1 MQWNQVER
9 HGINYRSRTGLL
21 IMDPYEK
28 KLSEMKGYV
37 PFLDKMISRL
47 EKVKD
52 GTKDQQLSKMKD
64 LLKVSANSTI
74 YSYMKR
80 LGFILMDYEDSLIG

>member
-1 MQWNQVER
+1 
-9 HGINYRSRTGLL
+9 
-21 IMDPYEK
+21 MDPYQK

-52 GTKDQQLSKMKD
+52 GTKDQQLAKMKD
-64 LLKVSANSTI
+64 LLKVRFDENDI
-74 YSYMKR
+74 
-80 LGFILMDYEDSLIG
+80 FCLMWLIELLQVE

>member
-1 MQWNQVER
+1 
-9 HGINYRSRTGLL
+9 
-21 IMDPYEK
+21 MDPYEK

-64 LLKVSANSTI
+64 LLKVSSYI
-74 YSYMKR
+74 YLIIR
-80 LGFILMDYEDSLIG
+80 LRNWEFNGYCYLRRVEF

>member
-1 MQWNQVER
+1 
-9 HGINYRSRTGLL
+9 
-21 IMDPYEK
+21 MDPYQK

-52 GTKDQQLSKMKD
+52 GTKDQQLAKIKD
-64 LLKVSANSTI
+64 LLNVRLTI
-74 YSYMKR
+74 HNTSSFAKYQIVVLKTQ
-80 LGFILMDYEDSLIG
+80 F

>member
-1 MQWNQVER
+1 
-9 HGINYRSRTGLL
+9 
-21 IMDPYEK
+21 MDPYQK

-52 GTKDQQLSKMKD
+52 GTKDQQLAKMKD
-64 LLKVSANSTI
+64 LLKVRFDEKW
-74 YSYMKR
+74 YFLSYVAHR
-80 LGFILMDYEDSLIG
+80 IN

>member
-1 MQWNQVER
+1 
-9 HGINYRSRTGLL
+9 
-21 IMDPYEK
+21 MDPYQK

-64 LLKVSANSTI
+64 LLKVSI
-74 YSYMKR
+74 IM
-80 LGFILMDYEDSLIG
+80 ILIIVMYIAHHIL

>member
-1 MQWNQVER
+1 
-9 HGINYRSRTGLL
+9 
-21 IMDPYEK
+21 MDPYEK

-74 YSYMKR
+74 SSYVKR
-80 LGFILMDYEDSLIG
+80 LYLYEL

>member
-1 MQWNQVER
+1 
-9 HGINYRSRTGLL
+9 
-21 IMDPYEK
+21 MDPYEK

-74 YSYMKR
+74 YSFYHFVLR
-80 LGFILMDYEDSLIG
+80 RALFIIVMLMFVK

>member
-1 MQWNQVER
+1 
-9 HGINYRSRTGLL
+9 
-21 IMDPYEK
+21 MDPYQK

-52 GTKDQQLSKMKD
+52 GTKDQQLAKMKD
-64 LLKVSANSTI
+64 LLKVRFDENDI
-74 YSYMKR
+74 YC
-80 LGFILMDYEDSLIG
+80 LMGLIE

>member
-1 MQWNQVER
+1 
-9 HGINYRSRTGLL
+9 
-21 IMDPYEK
+21 MDPYQK

-52 GTKDQQLSKMKD
+52 GTKDQQLAKMKD
-64 LLKVSANSTI
+64 LLKVRLIIHNTSKWRNKSLL
-74 YSYMKR
+74 SYWKLNFR
-80 LGFILMDYEDSLIG
+80 AKINCSF

>member
-1 MQWNQVER
+1 
-9 HGINYRSRTGLL
+9 
-21 IMDPYEK
+21 MDPYQK

-37 PFLDKMISRL
+37 PFLDKMISKL

-64 LLKVSANSTI
+64 LLKVSINTYTFLKLHLKVNGAVPTSDTHI
-74 YSYMKR
+74 Y
-80 LGFILMDYEDSLIG
+80 LILFFADSN

>member
-1 MQWNQVER
+1 
-9 HGINYRSRTGLL
+9 
-21 IMDPYEK
+21 MDPYQK

-64 LLKVSANSTI
+64 LLKVSIVITFNIGNVHCAPLIS
-74 YSYMKR
+74 R
-80 LGFILMDYEDSLIG
+80 SLC

>member
-1 MQWNQVER
+1 
-9 HGINYRSRTGLL
+9 
-21 IMDPYEK
+21 MDPYQK

-52 GTKDQQLSKMKD
+52 GTKDQQLAKMKD
-64 LLKVSANSTI
+64 LLKVRLIIHNTSSFAKYTRIENSI
-74 YSYMKR
+74 
-80 LGFILMDYEDSLIG
+80 

>member
-1 MQWNQVER
+1 
-9 HGINYRSRTGLL
+9 
-21 IMDPYEK
+21 MDPYQK

-52 GTKDQQLSKMKD
+52 GTKDQQLAKMKD
-64 LLKVSANSTI
+64 LLKVREI
-74 YSYMKR
+74 KDDI
-80 LGFILMDYEDSLIG
+80 FCLMWLIKLLQVE

>member
-1 MQWNQVER
+1 
-9 HGINYRSRTGLL
+9 
-21 IMDPYEK
+21 MDPYQK

-52 GTKDQQLSKMKD
+52 GTKDQQLAKMKD
-64 LLKVSANSTI
+64 LLKVRLIIHNPSSFAKYKSLL
-74 YSYMKR
+74 SYWKLNFR
-80 LGFILMDYEDSLIG
+80 AKINCSF

>member
-1 MQWNQVER
+1 
-9 HGINYRSRTGLL
+9 
-21 IMDPYEK
+21 MDPYQK

-64 LLKVSANSTI
+64 LLKVS
-74 YSYMKR
+74 MK
-80 LGFILMDYEDSLIG
+80 LFPVL

>member
-1 MQWNQVER
+1 
-9 HGINYRSRTGLL
+9 
-21 IMDPYEK
+21 MDPYQK

-52 GTKDQQLSKMKD
+52 GTKDQQLAKMKD
-64 LLKVSANSTI
+64 LLKVRLIIHNPSPFANIVLETQ
-74 YSYMKR
+74 
-80 LGFILMDYEDSLIG
+80 F

>member
-1 MQWNQVER
+1 M
-9 HGINYRSRTGLL
+9 L
-21 IMDPYEK
+21 IQYYDKLELDIIGSESSVVRMDPYEK

-64 LLKVSANSTI
+64 LLKVSC
-74 YSYMKR
+74 
-80 LGFILMDYEDSLIG
+80 

>member
-1 MQWNQVER
+1 
-9 HGINYRSRTGLL
+9 
-21 IMDPYEK
+21 MDPYQK

-37 PFLDKMISRL
+37 PFLDKMISKL

-64 LLKVSANSTI
+64 LLKVSINTYTFLKLHLKVIHNGAVPTSDTHI
-74 YSYMKR
+74 Y
-80 LGFILMDYEDSLIG
+80 LILFFADSN

>member
-1 MQWNQVER
+1 
-9 HGINYRSRTGLL
+9 
-21 IMDPYEK
+21 MDPYQK

-64 LLKVSANSTI
+64 LLKVSTI
-74 YSYMKR
+74 TYTFLTNQYKI
-80 LGFILMDYEDSLIG
+80 ILRFLL

>member
-1 MQWNQVER
+1 
-9 HGINYRSRTGLL
+9 
-21 IMDPYEK
+21 MDPYQK

-52 GTKDQQLSKMKD
+52 GTKDQQLAKMKD
-64 LLKVSANSTI
+64 LLKVRLIIHNTSKWRNIKVYYRIGNS
-74 YSYMKR
+74 
-80 LGFILMDYEDSLIG
+80 ILELK

>member
-1 MQWNQVER
+1 
-9 HGINYRSRTGLL
+9 
-21 IMDPYEK
+21 MDPYQK

-52 GTKDQQLSKMKD
+52 GTKDQQLAKMKD
-64 LLKVSANSTI
+64 LLKVRFDE
-74 YSYMKR
+74 K
-80 LGFILMDYEDSLIG
+80 

>member
-1 MQWNQVER
+1 
-9 HGINYRSRTGLL
+9 
-21 IMDPYEK
+21 MDPYEK

-74 YSYMKR
+74 YSFYHFS
-80 LGFILMDYEDSLIG
+80 GFKLIHMNYEDILIG

>member
-1 MQWNQVER
+1 
-9 HGINYRSRTGLL
+9 
-21 IMDPYEK
+21 MDPYEK

-52 GTKDQQLSKMKD
+52 GTKDQQLSKMKAMAD
-64 LLKVSANSTI
+64 ERVSSIIDINKLLNA
-74 YSYMKR
+74 
-80 LGFILMDYEDSLIG
+80 

>member
-1 MQWNQVER
+1 
-9 HGINYRSRTGLL
+9 
-21 IMDPYEK
+21 MDPYEK

-80 LGFILMDYEDSLIG
+80 LGFLFLWTMKIA

>member
-1 MQWNQVER
+1 
-9 HGINYRSRTGLL
+9 
-21 IMDPYEK
+21 MDPYEK

-64 LLKVSANSTI
+64 LLKVSC
-74 YSYMKR
+74 
-80 LGFILMDYEDSLIG
+80 LMPWIGCLLY

>member
-1 MQWNQVER
+1 
-9 HGINYRSRTGLL
+9 
-21 IMDPYEK
+21 MDPYHK

-52 GTKDQQLSKMKD
+52 GTKDQQLSKLKD
-64 LLKVSANSTI
+64 LRKVSTI
-74 YSYMKR
+74 KIYGIHLTHCR
-80 LGFILMDYEDSLIG
+80 GLF

>member
-1 MQWNQVER
+1 
-9 HGINYRSRTGLL
+9 
-21 IMDPYEK
+21 MDPYQK

-64 LLKVSANSTI
+64 LLKVN
-74 YSYMKR
+74 MK
-80 LGFILMDYEDSLIG
+80 LLLIL

>member
-1 MQWNQVER
+1 
-9 HGINYRSRTGLL
+9 
-21 IMDPYEK
+21 MDPYDK

-64 LLKVSANSTI
+64 LLKVSC
-74 YSYMKR
+74 
-80 LGFILMDYEDSLIG
+80 

>member
-1 MQWNQVER
+1 MWISPIYYHDKLKFDIIGNETEAV
-9 HGINYRSRTGLL
+9 S
-21 IMDPYEK
+21 MDPYEK

-64 LLKVSANSTI
+64 LLKVSC
-74 YSYMKR
+74 
-80 LGFILMDYEDSLIG
+80 